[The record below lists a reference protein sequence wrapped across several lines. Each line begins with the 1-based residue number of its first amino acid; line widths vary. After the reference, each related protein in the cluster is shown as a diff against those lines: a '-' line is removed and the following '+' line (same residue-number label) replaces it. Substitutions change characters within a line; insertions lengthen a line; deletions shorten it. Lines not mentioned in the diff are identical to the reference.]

1 VTVVSAAATPAAPE
15 TTLLNVW
22 QVLAEKFADQPA
34 LRDPH
39 AQPVFEI
46 SYGELFRRIQTLAA
60 GLQALGI
67 RPGDRVAIFADNSP
81 RWLMADLATLF
92 TGAVNVPRSAVADP
106 AELGYILRHSGS
118 TAVIAQDVKTLARV
132 RSVVEE
138 LGLERLL
145 LLSDEEEPG
154 VVNFSQWLQTGREH
168 RYEPPKLE
176 RSQLATIIYTSGTSG
191 QPKGVMLSHGNL
203 MHQVENLG
211 AVVQP
216 QPGNKVLSI
225 LPTWHSYERACEYF
239 LLSRACTLVYTSPR
253 FIKQDFQ
260 QEQPHYLVAV
270 PRIWETVYEGIQRQ
284 FKEKSPLLQ
293 WLIRALMAVS
303 ESHVLSGRIA
313 RNQSILHYGVSP
325 WVRLRARWQHWLLW
339 PLHRLADWLIYRK
352 VRQALGPNFQHA
364 ISGGASLP
372 AYLDLFYEVV
382 GISILNGYGLTETS
396 PVLCA
401 RRPDNNVRGTA
412 GPPLPG
418 TEFRIVDPE
427 TRQPLPPGQKGLILA
442 RGPQVMMGYYNNPE
456 ATAKV
461 LSSDGWFETG
471 DLGWLTPDGQL
482 VITGRAK
489 DVIVLRN
496 GENIEPQPLED
507 ACLQSPY
514 ISQIVIVGQD
524 QKKLAALIYP
534 NLDALKAWAAE
545 QGIPTAETELL
556 VHPQVRRFILQEVR
570 RRIQERPGYRPDE
583 QVADFRFLPEPLSVE
598 NGLMTQTLKI
608 KRNPVAERY
617 AHLIEAMYRSLK

>member
-1 VTVVSAAATPAAPE
+1 MTPVSAAATPTVPR
-15 TTLLNVW
+15 TTLLDVW
-22 QVLAEKFADQPA
+22 QVLAEKFADQIA

-46 SYGELFRRIQTLAA
+46 SYGQLFRRIQTLAA

-67 RPGDRVAIFADNSP
+67 RCGDRVALFAENSP

-118 TAVIAQDVKTLARV
+118 TALIAQDVKTLRRV
-132 RSVVEE
+132 QPVVQE

-154 VVNFSQWLQTGREH
+154 VLNFSQWLRKGQEH
-168 RYEPPKLE
+168 RYEPPQLE

-191 QPKGVMLSHGNL
+191 RPKGVMLSHGNL
-203 MHQVENLG
+203 MHQVENLHV
-211 AVVQP
+211 VVQP
-216 QPGNKVLSI
+216 RPGDKVLTI

-239 LLSRACTLVYTSPR
+239 LLSQACTLVYTNPR
-253 FIKQDFQ
+253 SIKQDLQ

-284 FKEKSPLLQ
+284 LKEKSPLMQ
-293 WLIRALMAVS
+293 RLIRTLMAAS
-303 ESHVLSGRIA
+303 ESYVLAGRIA

-325 WVRLRARWQHWLLW
+325 WVRLRARLQQGLLW
-339 PLHRLADWLIYRK
+339 PVHRLADALIYRK
-352 VRQALGPNFQHA
+352 VRQALGPNFQQA
-364 ISGGASLP
+364 ISGGGSLP

-427 TRQPLPPGQKGLILA
+427 TRQPLPPGERGLILA

-461 LSSDGWFETG
+461 LSPDGWFETG

-489 DVIVLRN
+489 DVIVLLN
-496 GENIEPQPLED
+496 GENVEPQPLED

-514 ISQIVIVGQD
+514 ISQIVVVGQD

-545 QGIPTAETELL
+545 QGIPTAEAELL
-556 VHPQVRRFILQEVR
+556 AHPQVRALILREVR
-570 RRIQERPGYRPDE
+570 TRIQERPGYQAHE
-583 QVADFRFLPEPLSVE
+583 QIADFRFLPEPLSVE
-598 NGLMTQTLKI
+598 NGLLTQTLKI

-617 AHLIEAMYRSLK
+617 AHLIQEMYPTGS

>member
-1 VTVVSAAATPAAPE
+1 MTPVSAAATPTVPR
-15 TTLLNVW
+15 TTLLDVW
-22 QVLAEKFADQPA
+22 QVLAEKFADQIA

-46 SYGELFRRIQTLAA
+46 SYGQLFRRIQTLAA

-67 RPGDRVAIFADNSP
+67 RSGDRVAIFAENSP

-118 TAVIAQDVKTLARV
+118 TALIAQDVKTLRRV
-132 RSVVEE
+132 QPVVQE

-145 LLSDEEEPG
+145 LLSDEEEAG
-154 VVNFSQWLQTGREH
+154 VLNFSQWLQKGQEH
-168 RYEPPKLE
+168 RYERPQLE

-191 QPKGVMLSHGNL
+191 RPKGVMLSHGNL
-203 MHQVENLG
+203 MHQVENLHV
-211 AVVQP
+211 VVQP
-216 QPGNKVLSI
+216 RPGEKVLTI
-225 LPTWHSYERACEYF
+225 LPTWHSYERTCEYF
-239 LLSRACTLVYTSPR
+239 LLSQACTLIYTNPR
-253 FIKQDFQ
+253 SIKQDLQ

-270 PRIWETVYEGIQRQ
+270 PRIWETIYEGIQRQ
-284 FKEKSPLLQ
+284 LREKSPLMQ
-293 WLIRALMAVS
+293 RLIRTLMAAS
-303 ESHVLSGRIA
+303 ESYVLAGRIA
-313 RNQSILHYGVSP
+313 RNQSILHYDVSP
-325 WVRLRARWQHWLLW
+325 WVRLRARLQQGLLW
-339 PLHRLADWLIYRK
+339 PVHRLADALIYRK
-352 VRQALGPNFQHA
+352 VRQALGPNFQQA
-364 ISGGASLP
+364 ISGGGSLP

-427 TRQPLPPGQKGLILA
+427 TRQPLPPGEKGLILA

-456 ATAKV
+456 ATAQV
-461 LSSDGWFETG
+461 LSPDGWFETG

-489 DVIVLRN
+489 DVIVLLN
-496 GENIEPQPLED
+496 GENVEPQPLED
-507 ACLQSPY
+507 ACLQSSY
-514 ISQIVIVGQD
+514 ISQIVVVGQD

-545 QGIPTAETELL
+545 QGIPTAEAELL
-556 VHPQVRRFILQEVR
+556 AHPQVRALILREVR
-570 RRIQERPGYRPDE
+570 TRIQERPGYQAHE
-583 QVADFRFLPEPLSVE
+583 QIADFRFLPEPLSVE
-598 NGLMTQTLKI
+598 NGLLTQTLKI

-617 AHLIEAMYRSLK
+617 AHLIQEMYPTGS

>member
-1 VTVVSAAATPAAPE
+1 MTTVSAAATPAS
-15 TTLLNVW
+15 TTLLNIW
-22 QVLAEKFADQPA
+22 QVLAEKFADHTA

-46 SYGELFRRIQTLAA
+46 SYGQLFRRIQTLAA

-118 TAVIAQDVKTLARV
+118 TALIAQDVKTLRRV
-132 RSVVEE
+132 QPVVQE

-145 LLSDEEEPG
+145 LLSDEEEAG
-154 VVNFSQWLQTGREH
+154 VLNFSQWLQKGREG
-168 RYEPPKLE
+168 RYEPPRLE

-191 QPKGVMLSHGNL
+191 RPKGVMLSHGNL
-203 MHQVENLG
+203 MHQVENLSV
-211 AVVQP
+211 VVQP
-216 QPGNKVLSI
+216 RPGDKVLTI

-239 LLSRACTLVYTSPR
+239 LLSQACTLVYTNPR
-253 FIKQDFQ
+253 FIKQDLQ

-284 FKEKSPLLQ
+284 LKEKSPLMQ
-293 WLIRALMAVS
+293 RLIHTLMAAS
-303 ESHVLSGRIA
+303 EGYVLAGRIA
-313 RNQSILHYGVSP
+313 GNQSILHYGVSP
-325 WVRLRARWQHWLLW
+325 WVRVGARLQQGLLW
-339 PLHRLADWLIYRK
+339 PVHRLADALIYRK
-352 VRQALGPNFQHA
+352 VRQALGPNFQQA
-364 ISGGASLP
+364 ISGGGSLP

-427 TRQPLPPGQKGLILA
+427 TRQPLPPRAKGLILA

-456 ATAKV
+456 ATAQV
-461 LSSDGWFETG
+461 LSPDGWFETG

-489 DVIVLRN
+489 DVIVLLN
-496 GENIEPQPLED
+496 GENVEPQPLED

-514 ISQIVIVGQD
+514 ISQMVIVGQD

-534 NLDALKAWAAE
+534 NLDALKAWAAG
-545 QGIPTAETELL
+545 QGIPAAEAELL
-556 VHPQVRRFILQEVR
+556 AHPQVRALILREVQT
-570 RRIQERPGYRPDE
+570 RIQERPGYRPHE
-583 QVADFRFLPEPLSVE
+583 QIADFRFLPEPLSVE
-598 NGLMTQTLKI
+598 NGLLTQTLKI

-617 AHLIEAMYRSLK
+617 AHLIQEMYPTGS

>member
-1 VTVVSAAATPAAPE
+1 MTPVSAAATPTVPR
-15 TTLLNVW
+15 TTLLDVW
-22 QVLAEKFADQPA
+22 QVLAEKFADQIA

-46 SYGELFRRIQTLAA
+46 SYGQLFRRIQTLAA

-67 RPGDRVAIFADNSP
+67 RCGDRVALFAENSP

-118 TAVIAQDVKTLARV
+118 TALIAQDVKTLRRV
-132 RSVVEE
+132 QPVVQE

-154 VVNFSQWLQTGREH
+154 VLNFSQWLRKGQEH
-168 RYEPPKLE
+168 RYEPPQLE

-191 QPKGVMLSHGNL
+191 RPKGVMLSHGNL
-203 MHQVENLG
+203 MHQVENLQV
-211 AVVQP
+211 VVQP
-216 QPGNKVLSI
+216 RPGEKVLTI
-225 LPTWHSYERACEYF
+225 LPTWHSYERTCEYF
-239 LLSRACTLVYTSPR
+239 LLSQACTLVYTNPR
-253 FIKQDFQ
+253 SIKQDLQ

-284 FKEKSPLLQ
+284 LKEKSPLMQ
-293 WLIRALMAVS
+293 RLIRTLMAAS
-303 ESHVLSGRIA
+303 ENYVLAGRIA
-313 RNQSILHYGVSP
+313 RNQSILHYDVSP
-325 WVRLRARWQHWLLW
+325 WVRLRARLQQGLLW
-339 PLHRLADWLIYRK
+339 PVHRLADALIYRK
-352 VRQALGPNFQHA
+352 VRQALGPNFQQA
-364 ISGGASLP
+364 ISGGGSLP

-427 TRQPLPPGQKGLILA
+427 TRQPLPPGEKGLILA

-456 ATAKV
+456 ATAQV
-461 LSSDGWFETG
+461 LSPDGWFETG

-489 DVIVLRN
+489 DVIVLLN
-496 GENIEPQPLED
+496 GENVEPQPLED

-514 ISQIVIVGQD
+514 ISQIVVVGQD

-545 QGIPTAETELL
+545 QGIPTAEAELL
-556 VHPQVRRFILQEVR
+556 AHPQVRALILREVR
-570 RRIQERPGYRPDE
+570 TRIQERPGYQAHE
-583 QVADFRFLPEPLSVE
+583 QIADFRFLPEPLSVE
-598 NGLMTQTLKI
+598 NGLLTQTLKI

-617 AHLIEAMYRSLK
+617 AHLIQEMYPTGS

>member
-1 VTVVSAAATPAAPE
+1 MTPVSAAATPTVPR
-15 TTLLNVW
+15 TTLLDVW
-22 QVLAEKFADQPA
+22 QVLAEKFADQIA

-46 SYGELFRRIQTLAA
+46 SYGQLFRRIQTLAA

-67 RPGDRVAIFADNSP
+67 RSGDRVAIFAENSP

-118 TAVIAQDVKTLARV
+118 TALIAQDVKTLRRV
-132 RSVVEE
+132 QPVVQE
-138 LGLERLL
+138 LGLKRLL
-145 LLSDEEEPG
+145 LLSDEEEAG
-154 VVNFSQWLQTGREH
+154 VLNFSQWLQKGQEH
-168 RYEPPKLE
+168 RYERPQLE

-191 QPKGVMLSHGNL
+191 RPKGVMLSHGNL
-203 MHQVENLG
+203 MHQVENLHV
-211 AVVQP
+211 VVQP
-216 QPGNKVLSI
+216 RPGEKVLTI
-225 LPTWHSYERACEYF
+225 LPTWHSYERTCEYF
-239 LLSRACTLVYTSPR
+239 LLSQACTLIYTNPR
-253 FIKQDFQ
+253 SIKQDLQ

-270 PRIWETVYEGIQRQ
+270 PRIWETLYEGIQRQ
-284 FKEKSPLLQ
+284 LREKSPLMQ
-293 WLIRALMAVS
+293 RLIRTLMAAS
-303 ESHVLSGRIA
+303 ESYVLAGRIA
-313 RNQSILHYGVSP
+313 RNQSILHYDVSP
-325 WVRLRARWQHWLLW
+325 WVRLRARLQQGLLW
-339 PLHRLADWLIYRK
+339 PVHRLADALIYRK
-352 VRQALGPNFQHA
+352 VRQALGPNFQQA
-364 ISGGASLP
+364 ISGGGSLP

-427 TRQPLPPGQKGLILA
+427 TRQPLPPGEKGLILA

-456 ATAKV
+456 ATAQV
-461 LSSDGWFETG
+461 LSPDGWFETG

-489 DVIVLRN
+489 DVIVLLN
-496 GENIEPQPLED
+496 GENVEPQPLED

-514 ISQIVIVGQD
+514 ISQIVVVGQD

-545 QGIPTAETELL
+545 QGIPTAEAELL
-556 VHPQVRRFILQEVR
+556 AHPQVRALILREVR
-570 RRIQERPGYRPDE
+570 TRIQERPGYQAHE
-583 QVADFRFLPEPLSVE
+583 QIADFRFLPEPLSVE
-598 NGLMTQTLKI
+598 NGLLTQTLKI

-617 AHLIEAMYRSLK
+617 AYLIQEMYPTGS

>member
-1 VTVVSAAATPAAPE
+1 MTPVSAAATPTVPR
-15 TTLLNVW
+15 TTLLDVW
-22 QVLAEKFADQPA
+22 QVLAEKFADQIA

-46 SYGELFRRIQTLAA
+46 SYGQLFRRIQTLAA

-67 RPGDRVAIFADNSP
+67 RSGDRVAIFAENSP

-118 TAVIAQDVKTLARV
+118 TALIAQDVKTLRRV
-132 RSVVEE
+132 QPVVQE
-138 LGLERLL
+138 LGLKRLL
-145 LLSDEEEPG
+145 LLSDEEEAG
-154 VVNFSQWLQTGREH
+154 VLNFSQWLQKGQEH
-168 RYEPPKLE
+168 RYERPQLE

-191 QPKGVMLSHGNL
+191 RPKGVMLSHGNL
-203 MHQVENLG
+203 MHQVENLHV
-211 AVVQP
+211 VVQP
-216 QPGNKVLSI
+216 RPGEKVLTI
-225 LPTWHSYERACEYF
+225 LPTWHSYERTCEYF
-239 LLSRACTLVYTSPR
+239 LLSQACTLIYTNPR
-253 FIKQDFQ
+253 SIKQDLQ

-270 PRIWETVYEGIQRQ
+270 PRIWETIYEGIQRQ
-284 FKEKSPLLQ
+284 LREKSPLMQ
-293 WLIRALMAVS
+293 RLIRTLMAAS
-303 ESHVLSGRIA
+303 ESYVLAGRIA
-313 RNQSILHYGVSP
+313 RNQSILHYDVSP
-325 WVRLRARWQHWLLW
+325 WVRLRARLQQGLLW
-339 PLHRLADWLIYRK
+339 PVHRLADALIYRK
-352 VRQALGPNFQHA
+352 VRQALGPNFQQA
-364 ISGGASLP
+364 ISGGGSLP

-427 TRQPLPPGQKGLILA
+427 TRQPLPPGEKGLILA

-456 ATAKV
+456 ATAQV
-461 LSSDGWFETG
+461 LSPDGWFETG

-489 DVIVLRN
+489 EVIVLLN
-496 GENIEPQPLED
+496 GENVEPQPLED

-514 ISQIVIVGQD
+514 ISQIVVVGQD

-545 QGIPTAETELL
+545 QGIPTAEAELL
-556 VHPQVRRFILQEVR
+556 AHPQVRALILREVR
-570 RRIQERPGYRPDE
+570 TRIQERPGYQAHE
-583 QVADFRFLPEPLSVE
+583 QIADFRFLPEPLSVE
-598 NGLMTQTLKI
+598 NGLLTQTLKI

-617 AHLIEAMYRSLK
+617 AHLIQEMYPTGS

>member
-1 VTVVSAAATPAAPE
+1 MTTAIASATPTAPG

-22 QVLAEKFADQPA
+22 QRLAEQFPKHIA

-39 AQPVFEI
+39 VQPVFEI
-46 SYGELFRRIQTLAA
+46 TYGEFFQRVQALAS

-67 RPGDRVAIFADNSP
+67 RPGDRVALIADNSP
-81 RWLMADLATLF
+81 RWLMADLATMF
-92 TGAVNVPRSAVADP
+92 TGAVNVPRSAIADP
-106 AELGYILRHSGS
+106 EELGYILRHSGS
-118 TAVIAQDVKTLARV
+118 TTLIVQDLKTLKRIQSDV
-132 RSVVEE
+132 QE
-138 LGLERLL
+138 LGLERVLM
-145 LLSDEEEPG
+145 LSDEEQAG
-154 VVNFSQWLQTGREH
+154 VLNFPQWLQKGRDQV
-168 RYEPPKLE
+168 YEPPRLD

-191 QPKGVMLSHGNL
+191 RPKGVMLSHGNL

-211 AVVQP
+211 VVVQP
-216 QPGNKVLSI
+216 QPGNKVLTI

-239 LLSRACTLVYTSPR
+239 LLSRVCTLVYTNPR
-253 FIKQDFQ
+253 FIKQDLK
-260 QEQPHYLVAV
+260 QEQPHFLIAV
-270 PRIWETVYEGIQRQ
+270 PRIWETVYDGIQRQ
-284 FKEKSPLLQ
+284 FNEKSALMQ
-293 WLIRALMAVS
+293 RIIRGLIRLS
-303 ESHVLSGRIA
+303 ERYVLAGRVA
-313 RNQSILHYGVSP
+313 RNQSILHYGASGAE
-325 WVRLRARWQHWLLW
+325 RLQARVQHLLLW
-339 PLHRLADWLIYRK
+339 PVYQLGDLLIYRK
-352 VRQALGPNFQHA
+352 VRQALGSNFQHA
-364 ISGGASLP
+364 ISGGGSLP
-372 AYLDLFYEVV
+372 AYLDLFYEIA

-401 RRPDNNVRGTA
+401 RRPEWNVRGTA

-427 TRQPLPPGQKGLILA
+427 TQDPLPQGEKGLITA

-461 LSSDGWFETG
+461 LTAEGWFDTG

-489 DVIVLRN
+489 DTIVLSN

-507 ACLQSPY
+507 VCLQCPY
-514 ISQIVIVGQD
+514 INQIVVIGQD

-534 NLDALKAWAAE
+534 NLDALQAWAAE
-545 QGIPTAETELL
+545 QGIPTSEPELL
-556 VHPQVRRFILQEVR
+556 ASPQVRSLILEELHT
-570 RRIQERPGYRPDE
+570 RIRQRPGYRPDD
-583 QVADFRFLPEPLSVE
+583 QIGDFRFLPEPLSVE

-617 AHLIEAMYRSLK
+617 AHLLKELYPA

>member
-1 VTVVSAAATPAAPE
+1 
-15 TTLLNVW
+15 
-22 QVLAEKFADQPA
+22 
-34 LRDPH
+34 
-39 AQPVFEI
+39 
-46 SYGELFRRIQTLAA
+46 
-60 GLQALGI
+60 
-67 RPGDRVAIFADNSP
+67 
-81 RWLMADLATLF
+81 M
-92 TGAVNVPRSAVADP
+92 
-106 AELGYILRHSGS
+106 
-118 TAVIAQDVKTLARV
+118 
-132 RSVVEE
+132 
-138 LGLERLL
+138 
-145 LLSDEEEPG
+145 
-154 VVNFSQWLQTGREH
+154 
-168 RYEPPKLE
+168 
-176 RSQLATIIYTSGTSG
+176 
-191 QPKGVMLSHGNL
+191 
-203 MHQVENLG
+203 
-211 AVVQP
+211 
-216 QPGNKVLSI
+216 
-225 LPTWHSYERACEYF
+225 
-239 LLSRACTLVYTSPR
+239 
-253 FIKQDFQ
+253 
-260 QEQPHYLVAV
+260 
-270 PRIWETVYEGIQRQ
+270 
-284 FKEKSPLLQ
+284 
-293 WLIRALMAVS
+293 
-303 ESHVLSGRIA
+303 
-313 RNQSILHYGVSP
+313 
-325 WVRLRARWQHWLLW
+325 
-339 PLHRLADWLIYRK
+339 LIYRK
-352 VRQALGPNFQHA
+352 VRRALGPNFQHA
-364 ISGGASLP
+364 ISGGGSLP

-427 TRQPLPPGQKGLILA
+427 TRQPLPPGEKGLILA

-489 DVIVLRN
+489 DVIVLLN

-617 AHLIEAMYRSLK
+617 AHLIQEMYPA

>member
-1 VTVVSAAATPAAPE
+1 MTPVSAAATPTVPR
-15 TTLLNVW
+15 TTLLDVW
-22 QVLAEKFADQPA
+22 QVLAEKFADQIA

-46 SYGELFRRIQTLAA
+46 SYGQLFRRIQTLAA

-67 RPGDRVAIFADNSP
+67 RSGDRVAIFAENSP

-118 TAVIAQDVKTLARV
+118 TALIAQDVKTLRRV
-132 RSVVEE
+132 QPVVQE

-145 LLSDEEEPG
+145 LLSDEEEAG
-154 VVNFSQWLQTGREH
+154 VLNFSQWLQKGQEH
-168 RYEPPKLE
+168 RYERPQLE

-191 QPKGVMLSHGNL
+191 RPKGVMLSHGNL
-203 MHQVENLG
+203 MHQVENLQV
-211 AVVQP
+211 VVQP
-216 QPGNKVLSI
+216 RPGEKVLTI
-225 LPTWHSYERACEYF
+225 LPTWHSYERTCEYF
-239 LLSRACTLVYTSPR
+239 LLSQACTLIYTNPR
-253 FIKQDFQ
+253 SIKQDLQ

-270 PRIWETVYEGIQRQ
+270 PRIWETIYEGIQRQ
-284 FKEKSPLLQ
+284 LREKSPLMQ
-293 WLIRALMAVS
+293 RLIRTLMAAS
-303 ESHVLSGRIA
+303 ESYVLAGRIA
-313 RNQSILHYGVSP
+313 RNQSILHYDVSP
-325 WVRLRARWQHWLLW
+325 WVRLRARLQQGLLW
-339 PLHRLADWLIYRK
+339 PVHRLADALIYRK
-352 VRQALGPNFQHA
+352 VRQALGPNFQQA
-364 ISGGASLP
+364 ISGGGSLP

-427 TRQPLPPGQKGLILA
+427 TRQPLPPGEKGLILA

-456 ATAKV
+456 ATAQV
-461 LSSDGWFETG
+461 LSPDGWFETG

-489 DVIVLRN
+489 DVIVLLN
-496 GENIEPQPLED
+496 GENVEPQPLED
-507 ACLQSPY
+507 ACLQSSY
-514 ISQIVIVGQD
+514 ISQIVVVGQD

-545 QGIPTAETELL
+545 QGIPTAEAELL
-556 VHPQVRRFILQEVR
+556 AHPQVRALILREVR
-570 RRIQERPGYRPDE
+570 TRIQERPGYQAHE
-583 QVADFRFLPEPLSVE
+583 QIADFRFLPEPLSVE
-598 NGLMTQTLKI
+598 NGLLTQTLKI

-617 AHLIEAMYRSLK
+617 AHLIQEMYPTGS

>member
-1 VTVVSAAATPAAPE
+1 MTTAIASATPTAPG

-22 QVLAEKFADQPA
+22 QRLAEQFPQHIA

-39 AQPVFEI
+39 VQPVFEI
-46 SYGELFRRIQTLAA
+46 TYSKLFQQVQTLAS

-67 RPGDRVAIFADNSP
+67 RPGDRVALIADNSP
-81 RWLMADLATLF
+81 RWLMADLATMF
-92 TGAVNVPRSAVADP
+92 TGAVNVPRSAIADP
-106 AELGYILRHSGS
+106 EELGYILRHSGS
-118 TAVIAQDVKTLARV
+118 TTLIVQDLKTLKRIQSDVRALGIERV
-132 RSVVEE
+132 
-138 LGLERLL
+138 L
-145 LLSDEEEPG
+145 LLSDEEQTE
-154 VVNFSQWLQTGREH
+154 VLNFSQWLQKGRDHGFEAP
-168 RYEPPKLE
+168 RLE

-191 QPKGVMLSHGNL
+191 RPKGVMLSHGNL
-203 MHQVENLG
+203 MHQVENLH
-211 AVVQP
+211 VIVQP
-216 QPGNKVLSI
+216 QPGDRVLTI

-239 LLSRACTLVYTSPR
+239 LLSRACTLVYTNPR
-253 FIKQDFQ
+253 FIKQDFK
-260 QEQPHYLVAV
+260 QEAPHFLVAV
-270 PRIWETVYEGIQRQ
+270 PRIWETVYDGIQRQ
-284 FKEKSPLLQ
+284 FNEKSALMQ
-293 WLIRALMAVS
+293 RIIRGLIRLS
-303 ESHVLSGRIA
+303 ERYVLAGRVA
-313 RNQSILHYGVSP
+313 RNQSILHYGASP
-325 WVRLRARWQHWLLW
+325 SERLRARLQHLLLL
-339 PLHRLADWLIYRK
+339 PLHKLGDLLIYKK

-364 ISGGASLP
+364 ISGGGSLP

-401 RRPDNNVRGTA
+401 RRPEWNVRGTA

-418 TEFRIVDPE
+418 TEFRILDPE
-427 TRQPLPPGQKGLILA
+427 TRQPLPQGEKGLITA

-461 LSSDGWFETG
+461 LTADGWFDTG

-489 DVIVLRN
+489 DTIVLSN

-507 ACLQSPY
+507 VCLQCPY
-514 ISQIVIVGQD
+514 ISQIVVVGQD

-534 NLDALKAWAAE
+534 NLEALQAWATE
-545 QGIPTAETELL
+545 QGIPTAEPEWLAS
-556 VHPQVRRFILQEVR
+556 PQVRSLILEELR
-570 RRIQERPGYRPDE
+570 TRIQQRPGYRPDD
-583 QVADFRFLPEPLSVE
+583 QIGDFRFLPEPLSVE

-617 AHLIEAMYRSLK
+617 AHLLKELYPA

>member
-1 VTVVSAAATPAAPE
+1 MTPVSAAATPTVPR
-15 TTLLNVW
+15 TTLLDVW
-22 QVLAEKFADQPA
+22 QVLAEKFADQIA

-46 SYGELFRRIQTLAA
+46 SYGQLFRRIQTLAA

-67 RPGDRVAIFADNSP
+67 RCGDRVALFAENSP

-118 TAVIAQDVKTLARV
+118 TALIAQDVKTLRRV
-132 RSVVEE
+132 QPVVQE

-154 VVNFSQWLQTGREH
+154 VLNFSQWLRKGQEH
-168 RYEPPKLE
+168 RYEPPQLE

-191 QPKGVMLSHGNL
+191 RPKGVMLSHGNL
-203 MHQVENLG
+203 MHQVENLQV
-211 AVVQP
+211 VVQP
-216 QPGNKVLSI
+216 RPGEKVLTI
-225 LPTWHSYERACEYF
+225 LPTWHSYERTCEYF
-239 LLSRACTLVYTSPR
+239 LLSQACTLVYTNPR
-253 FIKQDFQ
+253 SIKQDLQ

-270 PRIWETVYEGIQRQ
+270 PRIWETIYEGIQRQ
-284 FKEKSPLLQ
+284 LREKSPLMQ
-293 WLIRALMAVS
+293 RLIRTLMAAS
-303 ESHVLSGRIA
+303 ENYVLAGRIA
-313 RNQSILHYGVSP
+313 RNQSILHYDVSP
-325 WVRLRARWQHWLLW
+325 WVRLRARLQQGLLW
-339 PLHRLADWLIYRK
+339 PVHRLADALIYRK
-352 VRQALGPNFQHA
+352 VRQALGPNFQQA
-364 ISGGASLP
+364 ISGGGSLP

-427 TRQPLPPGQKGLILA
+427 TRQPLPPGEKGLILA

-456 ATAKV
+456 ATAQV
-461 LSSDGWFETG
+461 LSPDGWFETG

-489 DVIVLRN
+489 DVIVLLN
-496 GENIEPQPLED
+496 GENVEPQPLED

-514 ISQIVIVGQD
+514 ISQIVVVGQD

-545 QGIPTAETELL
+545 QGIPTAEAELL
-556 VHPQVRRFILQEVR
+556 AHPQVRALILREVR
-570 RRIQERPGYRPDE
+570 TRIQERPGYQAHE
-583 QVADFRFLPEPLSVE
+583 QIADFRFLPEPLSVE
-598 NGLMTQTLKI
+598 NGLLTQTLKI

-617 AHLIEAMYRSLK
+617 AHLIQEMYPTGS